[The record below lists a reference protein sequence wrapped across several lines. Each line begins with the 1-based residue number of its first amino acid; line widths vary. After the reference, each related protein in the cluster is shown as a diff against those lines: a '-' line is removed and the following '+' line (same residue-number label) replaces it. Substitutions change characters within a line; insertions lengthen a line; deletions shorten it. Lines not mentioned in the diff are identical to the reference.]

1 MFLAPRRFR
10 ANSRPGQEGAGIEDP
25 KTASLGAASSVS
37 SATEVARHGV
47 TANVVVPG
55 LIDTAMTLDMAGS
68 GDENVMESAESNK
81 EILEALREVLVDRL
95 KVEAEA
101 VTPQANLFDDLGL
114 DSIDLMSAVMAI
126 EERFEIEVSD
136 AELENV
142 TTVGEAVEILGAKVA
157 ASA

>member
-1 MFLAPRRFR
+1 M
-10 ANSRPGQEGAGIEDP
+10 GTD
-25 KTASLGAASSVS
+25 
-37 SATEVARHGV
+37 
-47 TANVVVPG
+47 
-55 LIDTAMTLDMAGS
+55 D
-68 GDENVMESAESNK
+68 NK

-126 EERFEIEVSD
+126 EQRFEIEVSD

>member
-1 MFLAPRRFR
+1 MGRRGD
-10 ANSRPGQEGAGIEDP
+10 NMGTED
-25 KTASLGAASSVS
+25 
-37 SATEVARHGV
+37 
-47 TANVVVPG
+47 
-55 LIDTAMTLDMAGS
+55 
-68 GDENVMESAESNK
+68 NK

>member
-1 MFLAPRRFR
+1 M
-10 ANSRPGQEGAGIEDP
+10 GTD
-25 KTASLGAASSVS
+25 
-37 SATEVARHGV
+37 
-47 TANVVVPG
+47 
-55 LIDTAMTLDMAGS
+55 
-68 GDENVMESAESNK
+68 SNK

>member
-1 MFLAPRRFR
+1 MER
-10 ANSRPGQEGAGIEDP
+10 AED
-25 KTASLGAASSVS
+25 
-37 SATEVARHGV
+37 
-47 TANVVVPG
+47 
-55 LIDTAMTLDMAGS
+55 
-68 GDENVMESAESNK
+68 NK

>member
-1 MFLAPRRFR
+1 VTRRRRPSRRRIKEEAPLKAPDQNRG
-10 ANSRPGQEGAGIEDP
+10 APQGAGIRRGGPGVLRGLGWGGEENNMGTED
-25 KTASLGAASSVS
+25 
-37 SATEVARHGV
+37 
-47 TANVVVPG
+47 
-55 LIDTAMTLDMAGS
+55 
-68 GDENVMESAESNK
+68 NK

>member
-1 MFLAPRRFR
+1 MAWGGEE
-10 ANSRPGQEGAGIEDP
+10 NNMGTED
-25 KTASLGAASSVS
+25 
-37 SATEVARHGV
+37 
-47 TANVVVPG
+47 
-55 LIDTAMTLDMAGS
+55 
-68 GDENVMESAESNK
+68 NK

>member
-1 MFLAPRRFR
+1 
-10 ANSRPGQEGAGIEDP
+10 
-25 KTASLGAASSVS
+25 
-37 SATEVARHGV
+37 
-47 TANVVVPG
+47 
-55 LIDTAMTLDMAGS
+55 
-68 GDENVMESAESNK
+68 MESAESNK

>member
-1 MFLAPRRFR
+1 M
-10 ANSRPGQEGAGIEDP
+10 G
-25 KTASLGAASSVS
+25 
-37 SATEVARHGV
+37 SA
-47 TANVVVPG
+47 
-55 LIDTAMTLDMAGS
+55 D
-68 GDENVMESAESNK
+68 SNN

>member
-1 MFLAPRRFR
+1 M
-10 ANSRPGQEGAGIEDP
+10 GTED
-25 KTASLGAASSVS
+25 
-37 SATEVARHGV
+37 
-47 TANVVVPG
+47 
-55 LIDTAMTLDMAGS
+55 
-68 GDENVMESAESNK
+68 NK

>member
-1 MFLAPRRFR
+1 
-10 ANSRPGQEGAGIEDP
+10 
-25 KTASLGAASSVS
+25 
-37 SATEVARHGV
+37 
-47 TANVVVPG
+47 
-55 LIDTAMTLDMAGS
+55 
-68 GDENVMESAESNK
+68 MESAESNK

-126 EERFEIEVSD
+126 EERLEIKVSD

>member
-1 MFLAPRRFR
+1 M
-10 ANSRPGQEGAGIEDP
+10 G
-25 KTASLGAASSVS
+25 
-37 SATEVARHGV
+37 SA
-47 TANVVVPG
+47 
-55 LIDTAMTLDMAGS
+55 D
-68 GDENVMESAESNK
+68 SNK

-142 TTVGEAVEILGAKVA
+142 ATVGEAVEILGAKVA

>member
-1 MFLAPRRFR
+1 M
-10 ANSRPGQEGAGIEDP
+10 GTD
-25 KTASLGAASSVS
+25 
-37 SATEVARHGV
+37 
-47 TANVVVPG
+47 
-55 LIDTAMTLDMAGS
+55 D
-68 GDENVMESAESNK
+68 NK
-81 EILEALREVLVDRL
+81 EILEALREALVDRL

>member
-1 MFLAPRRFR
+1 M
-10 ANSRPGQEGAGIEDP
+10 G
-25 KTASLGAASSVS
+25 
-37 SATEVARHGV
+37 
-47 TANVVVPG
+47 
-55 LIDTAMTLDMAGS
+55 
-68 GDENVMESAESNK
+68 SAESNN

>member
-1 MFLAPRRFR
+1 M
-10 ANSRPGQEGAGIEDP
+10 G
-25 KTASLGAASSVS
+25 
-37 SATEVARHGV
+37 SA
-47 TANVVVPG
+47 
-55 LIDTAMTLDMAGS
+55 D
-68 GDENVMESAESNK
+68 SNK

>member
-1 MFLAPRRFR
+1 M
-10 ANSRPGQEGAGIEDP
+10 
-25 KTASLGAASSVS
+25 
-37 SATEVARHGV
+37 
-47 TANVVVPG
+47 
-55 LIDTAMTLDMAGS
+55 GS
-68 GDENVMESAESNK
+68 TDSNN

-95 KVEAEA
+95 KVEAES

>member
-1 MFLAPRRFR
+1 M
-10 ANSRPGQEGAGIEDP
+10 G
-25 KTASLGAASSVS
+25 
-37 SATEVARHGV
+37 SA
-47 TANVVVPG
+47 
-55 LIDTAMTLDMAGS
+55 D
-68 GDENVMESAESNK
+68 SNK

-142 TTVGEAVEILGAKVA
+142 TT
-157 ASA
+157 

>member
-1 MFLAPRRFR
+1 M
-10 ANSRPGQEGAGIEDP
+10 G
-25 KTASLGAASSVS
+25 
-37 SATEVARHGV
+37 SA
-47 TANVVVPG
+47 
-55 LIDTAMTLDMAGS
+55 D
-68 GDENVMESAESNK
+68 SNK

-142 TTVGEAVEILGAKVA
+142 TTVGEAVE
-157 ASA
+157 

>member
-1 MFLAPRRFR
+1 MLR
-10 ANSRPGQEGAGIEDP
+10 A
-25 KTASLGAASSVS
+25 
-37 SATEVARHGV
+37 
-47 TANVVVPG
+47 
-55 LIDTAMTLDMAGS
+55 
-68 GDENVMESAESNK
+68 
-81 EILEALREVLVDRL
+81 ILEALREVLVDPL
-95 KVEAEA
+95 KVEAEG

-114 DSIDLMSAVMAI
+114 ASIDLMSAVMAI

>member
-1 MFLAPRRFR
+1 
-10 ANSRPGQEGAGIEDP
+10 
-25 KTASLGAASSVS
+25 
-37 SATEVARHGV
+37 
-47 TANVVVPG
+47 
-55 LIDTAMTLDMAGS
+55 
-68 GDENVMESAESNK
+68 
-81 EILEALREVLVDRL
+81 VLVDRL

>member
-1 MFLAPRRFR
+1 M
-10 ANSRPGQEGAGIEDP
+10 
-25 KTASLGAASSVS
+25 
-37 SATEVARHGV
+37 
-47 TANVVVPG
+47 
-55 LIDTAMTLDMAGS
+55 GS
-68 GDENVMESAESNK
+68 GDSNK
-81 EILEALREVLVDRL
+81 EILDALREVLVDRL

-126 EERFEIEVSD
+126 EERFVIEVSD

>member
-1 MFLAPRRFR
+1 MGGEE
-10 ANSRPGQEGAGIEDP
+10 NNMGTED
-25 KTASLGAASSVS
+25 
-37 SATEVARHGV
+37 
-47 TANVVVPG
+47 
-55 LIDTAMTLDMAGS
+55 
-68 GDENVMESAESNK
+68 NK

>member
-1 MFLAPRRFR
+1 M
-10 ANSRPGQEGAGIEDP
+10 GTED
-25 KTASLGAASSVS
+25 
-37 SATEVARHGV
+37 
-47 TANVVVPG
+47 
-55 LIDTAMTLDMAGS
+55 
-68 GDENVMESAESNK
+68 NK

-157 ASA
+157 DRKSVV

>member
-1 MFLAPRRFR
+1 M
-10 ANSRPGQEGAGIEDP
+10 STD
-25 KTASLGAASSVS
+25 
-37 SATEVARHGV
+37 
-47 TANVVVPG
+47 
-55 LIDTAMTLDMAGS
+55 D
-68 GDENVMESAESNK
+68 NK

>member
-1 MFLAPRRFR
+1 M
-10 ANSRPGQEGAGIEDP
+10 
-25 KTASLGAASSVS
+25 
-37 SATEVARHGV
+37 
-47 TANVVVPG
+47 
-55 LIDTAMTLDMAGS
+55 GS
-68 GDENVMESAESNK
+68 DDSNK

-95 KVEAEA
+95 KVEAES

>member
-1 MFLAPRRFR
+1 M
-10 ANSRPGQEGAGIEDP
+10 G
-25 KTASLGAASSVS
+25 
-37 SATEVARHGV
+37 
-47 TANVVVPG
+47 
-55 LIDTAMTLDMAGS
+55 
-68 GDENVMESAESNK
+68 SAESNK
-81 EILEALREVLVDRL
+81 EILDALREVLVDRL

>member
-1 MFLAPRRFR
+1 M
-10 ANSRPGQEGAGIEDP
+10 G
-25 KTASLGAASSVS
+25 
-37 SATEVARHGV
+37 TE
-47 TANVVVPG
+47 N
-55 LIDTAMTLDMAGS
+55 
-68 GDENVMESAESNK
+68 NK

>member
-1 MFLAPRRFR
+1 M
-10 ANSRPGQEGAGIEDP
+10 GTD
-25 KTASLGAASSVS
+25 
-37 SATEVARHGV
+37 
-47 TANVVVPG
+47 
-55 LIDTAMTLDMAGS
+55 D
-68 GDENVMESAESNK
+68 NK

-114 DSIDLMSAVMAI
+114 DSIDLMNAVMATG
-126 EERFEIEVSD
+126 ERFEVSD

-142 TTVGEAVEILGAKVA
+142 TIVGKAVEMRGAKVA

>member
-1 MFLAPRRFR
+1 
-10 ANSRPGQEGAGIEDP
+10 
-25 KTASLGAASSVS
+25 
-37 SATEVARHGV
+37 
-47 TANVVVPG
+47 
-55 LIDTAMTLDMAGS
+55 
-68 GDENVMESAESNK
+68 MESAESNK
-81 EILEALREVLVDRL
+81 EILEALREVLVDCL

>member
-1 MFLAPRRFR
+1 MGTD
-10 ANSRPGQEGAGIEDP
+10 N
-25 KTASLGAASSVS
+25 
-37 SATEVARHGV
+37 
-47 TANVVVPG
+47 
-55 LIDTAMTLDMAGS
+55 
-68 GDENVMESAESNK
+68 NK

>member
-1 MFLAPRRFR
+1 M
-10 ANSRPGQEGAGIEDP
+10 
-25 KTASLGAASSVS
+25 KASMVETGRG
-37 SATEVARHGV
+37 TRG
-47 TANVVVPG
+47 PMG
-55 LIDTAMTLDMAGS
+55 AGS
-68 GDENVMESAESNK
+68 GEERRPKMGTDDNK

>member
-1 MFLAPRRFR
+1 MAA
-10 ANSRPGQEGAGIEDP
+10 ANNQ
-25 KTASLGAASSVS
+25 
-37 SATEVARHGV
+37 
-47 TANVVVPG
+47 
-55 LIDTAMTLDMAGS
+55 
-68 GDENVMESAESNK
+68 
-81 EILEALREVLVDRL
+81 EILDALRDVLVDRL
-95 KVEAEA
+95 KVEPDA
-101 VTPQANLFDDLGL
+101 VTPEANLFDDLGL